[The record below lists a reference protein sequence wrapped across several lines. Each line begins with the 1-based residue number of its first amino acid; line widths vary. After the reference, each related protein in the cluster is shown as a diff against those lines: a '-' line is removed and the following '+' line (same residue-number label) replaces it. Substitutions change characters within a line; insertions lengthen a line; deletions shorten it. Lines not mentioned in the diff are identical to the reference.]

1 LPIRNSEPVF
11 SALNTT
17 TKRISTC
24 RQPTCYYFGE
34 KRGEEEKFFE
44 HWLPTEV
51 IQVEVASMDVGA
63 LEEQLKSSDAT
74 ASQWFSWVTPWI

>member
-1 LPIRNSEPVF
+1 MLDVADPYSLARDLGGRSVFVFLPIRNSEPVF

-34 KRGEEEKFFE
+34 KRERGGKI
-44 HWLPTEV
+44 L
-51 IQVEVASMDVGA
+51 
-63 LEEQLKSSDAT
+63 
-74 ASQWFSWVTPWI
+74 